1 MAAIAAAPAAST
13 EGDIRH
19 PGPDRALIDP
29 ALGDGRSPLDASEPT
44 VTYRLAI
51 FDFDG
56 TLADSLP
63 WFAEIYDQL
72 AIEFG
77 LRRVGRA
84 EREDLRSRHPREI
97 MARVGVTAWQL
108 PRIAHRLRRLKAQQ
122 ATRIQLFPGAGEL
135 LRDLALRGIARAIVS
150 SDTEANIRA
159 TLGPEKAALIEHW
172 DCGAGLFGKPAKLR
186 RVVRRSGVPAAAAL
200 YVGDELRDGE
210 AARAAGIGFGAVV
223 WGYAT
228 PDALRTLA
236 PDRLFTSVA
245 EIAPAFG

>member
-19 PGPDRALIDP
+19 PGPDCVLIDRP
-29 ALGDGRSPLDASEPT
+29 LGAERSLQGASEPT

-97 MARVGVTAWQL
+97 MARVGVAAWQL

-159 TLGPEKAALIEHW
+159 TLGPDKAALIEHW

-200 YVGDELRDGE
+200 YVGDELRDAE
-210 AARAAGIGFGAVV
+210 AARAAGIGFGAVA

-228 PDALRTLA
+228 PDALRAQA

>member
-1 MAAIAAAPAAST
+1 
-13 EGDIRH
+13 
-19 PGPDRALIDP
+19 
-29 ALGDGRSPLDASEPT
+29 

-72 AIEFG
+72 AGEFG

-84 EREDLRSRHPREI
+84 EREDLRSRNSREI
-97 MARVGVTAWQL
+97 MARVGVAAWQL
-108 PRIAHRLRRLKAQQ
+108 PRIAHRLRRMKAQQ
-122 ATRIQLFPGAGEL
+122 AARIELFPGVGEL
-135 LRDLALRGIARAIVS
+135 LRDLARRGVRRAIVS
-150 SDTEANIRA
+150 SDAEANIRA
-159 TLGPEKAALIEHW
+159 TLGPDQAALIEHW
-172 DCGAGLFGKPAKLR
+172 DCGAGLFGKSAKLR
-186 RVVRRSGVPAAAAL
+186 RVVRRSGLPAAAAL

-210 AARAAGIGFGAVV
+210 AARAAGIGFGAVA

-228 PDALRTLA
+228 TDALRAQA
-236 PDRLFTSVA
+236 PDRLFTSIA